1 MDLKDGITISGILN
15 DMYTIP
21 MKSYFIHR
29 NSEFFHLNPKNN
41 YVMTQVDYEANL
53 EEIINAII
61 LFYNRKETWIVESNI
76 PVDDIFRL

>member
-15 DMYTIP
+15 DMYTVP
-21 MKSYFIHR
+21 MKSCFIHR

-41 YVMTQVDYEANL
+41 LVMTQVDYRANL

>member
-15 DMYTIP
+15 DMYAIH
-21 MKSYFIHR
+21 MKSCFIHR

-41 YVMTQVDYEANL
+41 YVMTQVDYKANL